1 MNVAIRA
8 QNPQKFIGLR
18 AASQFADWAFPTMNK
33 RLARHRRGGAVQHFG
48 DNVIE
53 FPLRKRHEHRG
64 CPQCGRRGGVWQI
77 GRLLWGYCD
86 AHQLRWVVA
95 DLRSVKVESLD
106 RDRIRRGLEYL
117 SSYIEVSR

>member
-1 MNVAIRA
+1 MDIPIRA
-8 QNPQKFIGLR
+8 QNSREFIGLR
-18 AASQFADWAFPTMNK
+18 AGSQFTSPAFPTMNK
-33 RLARHRRGGAVQHFG
+33 RLANHHRDRIVHHIG